1 MSPDII
7 VTRDTLTITW
17 HDGRTRDKILI

>member
-17 HDGRTRDKILI
+17 HDGRTRDKIL